1 MIKGKVVEITSM
13 ATLVVTAVEAEKEA
27 VVRGLPKN
35 SAIEVIVGGVGIAQ
49 MAANTAV
56 ALSQHTYQAVVNVG
70 IAGGFV
76 EEAPVGSFVV
86 ANEIIAA
93 DLGAES
99 EKGFLSLEE
108 LDLGVSRLAC
118 DQTVVERSVRSLEK
132 LRLDVTEGAILT
144 TTTVT
149 GTASRA
155 KLLKERFP
163 TAKAE
168 AMEGYGV
175 LAAARLYNVPAFEW
189 RSISNVVGPRDREK
203 WKIKEALALLEQA
216 APALVEVFS

>member
-70 IAGGFV
+70 IAGGYV
-76 EEAPVGSFVV
+76 EAPVGSFVV

-99 EKGFLSLEE
+99 EKGWPGRCLQK
-108 LDLGVSRLAC
+108 G
-118 DQTVVERSVRSLEK
+118 
-132 LRLDVTEGAILT
+132 
-144 TTTVT
+144 
-149 GTASRA
+149 
-155 KLLKERFP
+155 
-163 TAKAE
+163 
-168 AMEGYGV
+168 
-175 LAAARLYNVPAFEW
+175 
-189 RSISNVVGPRDREK
+189 
-203 WKIKEALALLEQA
+203 
-216 APALVEVFS
+216 